1 MDGLKL
7 ISLNTG
13 FCESTNFFL
22 YINQSDP
29 DATMTWLVSELVE
42 VNTALLFLQRRE
54 SSQKRRERR
63 FT

>member
-29 DATMTWLVSELVE
+29 DATMTWLVSELFE
-42 VNTALLFLQRRE
+42 VNIALLFLQRRE